1 VKAAE
6 RAFPGQ
12 FSTYPADR
20 ETREAGEAL
29 AVVGGQR
36 APRCGMSKSVG
47 PSALRGVEKPLIC
60 PGGGGNQGRPSGSS
74 RGPLPMPAA
83 AMLHCA
89 TWDRGRGGSTVEQA
103 VRDMGRE

>member
-1 VKAAE
+1 MKAAE

-12 FSTYPADR
+12 FSTYPADG
-20 ETREAGEAL
+20 ETREAGEA
-29 AVVGGQR
+29 AAQR
-36 APRCGMSKSVG
+36 AKGAPVWDVQVRG

-60 PGGGGNQGRPSGSS
+60 PGGGGNKGRPSGSS
-74 RGPLPMPAA
+74 RGPPMPAA

-89 TWDRGRGGSTVEQA
+89 IWDRGEEAQQS